1 MINYLV
7 SVWKITW
14 LDLPQVSWDLGVSAN
29 VIWKNVGMS
38 ISPAKY
44 NVIIMSLGI
53 SYQGMIIPL
62 IPATLV

>member
-7 SVWKITW
+7 SVWKVTW
-14 LDLPQVSWDLGVSAN
+14 LDLPQVSRDPGVSAN

-62 IPATLV
+62 IPDTP